1 MRSDK
6 KGEGQSSFSEKD
18 PVDFNH
24 VICSGIL
31 TFALPN
37 KRMKNNTTAEVT
49 SIRELIQRFEEKRPE
64 IVFEWKDSETEA
76 EGWVVINSL
85 RGGSAGGGTRMRKG
99 LDKREVESLAKTMEI
114 KFSVSGPEIGGA
126 KSGINFDPQDPRKKG
141 VLERWFKAVM
151 PLLKSY
157 YGTGGDLNV
166 DEIHD
171 VIPIT
176 EKYGLK
182 HPQEGTV
189 VAHLKVSEEK
199 KERIIRQLQVG
210 VKKRL
215 DSPVYSPDIN
225 RMITVADMIT
235 GYGVAHAVYAHYKLN
250 GIDIKGKRAIVQGW
264 GNVGAA
270 AGFYLAQMGAKV
282 VAIIDRLGGVMNKNG
297 FSFEEITSL
306 YLERNGN
313 QLNSSAIIPFEE
325 INKKVWEMGA
335 EIFIPAAASRIV
347 NEAEVRSLL
356 ENGLEVISCGA
367 NVPFADKEIF
377 MGPIAEYADYE
388 VSVIPDFI
396 ANCGMARVFRYLM
409 TDNVPITDEAIFKD
423 VASCISAALEEVQ
436 NVNSSKVNI
445 SKTALE
451 IAIKKL
457 LK

>member
-1 MRSDK
+1 
-6 KGEGQSSFSEKD
+6 
-18 PVDFNH
+18 
-24 VICSGIL
+24 
-31 TFALPN
+31 
-37 KRMKNNTTAEVT
+37 MKTNTTAEVT
-49 SIRELIQRFEEKRPE
+49 SIRELIKKFEEKRPE

-76 EGWVVINSL
+76 EGWIVINSL

-114 KFSVSGPEIGGA
+114 KFSVSGPAIGGA

-151 PLLKSY
+151 PLLKTY

-189 VAHLKVSEEK
+189 VAHLNVSEEK

-215 DSPVYSPDIN
+215 DSPLYSPDIN

-235 GYGVAHAVYAHYKLN
+235 GYGVAQAVFAHYELN
-250 GIDIKGKRAIVQGW
+250 GVDIKGKRAIVQGW

-282 VAIIDRLGGVMNKNG
+282 VAIIDRLGGVIKKEG
-297 FSFEEITSL
+297 FSFDEITNL

-313 QLNSSAIIPFEE
+313 QLNSPELIPYEE
-325 INKKVWEMGA
+325 MNEKVWTIGA

-347 NEAEVRSLL
+347 QDAQVKSMISA
-356 ENGLEVISCGA
+356 GLEVISCGA

-377 MGPIAEYADYE
+377 MGPGAEFADRE

-409 TDNVPITDEAIFKD
+409 NDNIPITDEAIFKD
-423 VASCISAALEEVQ
+423 VANCISNALADVH
-436 NVNSSKVNI
+436 KVNPSKINI
-445 SKTALE
+445 SRTALE